1 MRNNMRVL
9 ALTASIVS
17 MAIIGISHADTWL
30 QDPTS
35 GCEIWSEG
43 EAADKEI
50 ATWSGSCIE
59 GKASGLGSLVV
70 HDKLGLLLS
79 FNGEMLK
86 GKVTG
91 AGALRFR
98 NDESGGFNRY
108 IGEFAD
114 NLPLGD
120 GIFESS
126 EGWRLQAEFDGS
138 FDTGIGT
145 LRVYSEKEGGNDAVV
160 RGEFKDGELV
170 SPALAFYE
178 TANGEAYFGEI
189 EDGARDGFG
198 TLVHANDDAYV
209 GEFVKGKASGVG
221 SYESTDGSLMM
232 GVYENGNPNGPGT
245 YIAPNGDTYQ
255 GVFVEGKPEGL
266 VLVTKEDGVQSV
278 ETWKNGEKQ
287 K

>member
-1 MRNNMRVL
+1 MRTNTRML
-9 ALTASIVS
+9 ALTASVMS
-17 MAIIGISHADTWL
+17 MSLIGASHADIWL
-30 QDPTS
+30 KDPTT
-35 GCEIWSEG
+35 GCEIWSDG

-50 ATWSGSCIE
+50 VTWSGSCID
-59 GKASGLGSLVV
+59 GKASGFGGLVV
-70 HDKLGLLLS
+70 HDKQGLLLS

-86 GKVTG
+86 GKVHG

-98 NDESGGFNRY
+98 NDEDGGFDRY
-108 IGEFAD
+108 IGEFSD
-114 NLPLGD
+114 HLPMGD

-126 EGWRLQAEFDGS
+126 EGWRLEAEFDGS
-138 FDTGIGT
+138 FDTAVGT
-145 LRVYSEKEGGNDAVV
+145 LRVYAEKESDNDAVI

-170 SPALAFYE
+170 GPALAFYE

-189 EDGARDGFG
+189 ENGAREGFG

-209 GEFVKGKASGVG
+209 GEFVQGKASGVG
-221 SYESTDGSLMM
+221 SYESADGSLMM

-245 YIAPNGDTYQ
+245 YITANGDTYQ
-255 GVFVEGKPEGL
+255 GVFVAGKPEGL
-266 VLVTKEDGVQSV
+266 VLVTKADGAQSV